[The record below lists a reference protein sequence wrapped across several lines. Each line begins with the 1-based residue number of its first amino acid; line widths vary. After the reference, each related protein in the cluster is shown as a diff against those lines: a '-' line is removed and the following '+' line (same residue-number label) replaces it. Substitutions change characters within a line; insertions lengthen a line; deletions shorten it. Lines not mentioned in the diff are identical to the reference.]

1 MWQGANFLKKEA
13 RIESQQKQVLFD
25 VPGGKLF
32 ENRRQNRKSVESSY
46 MCQGVKFSK
55 IEGGIESQQKQVLCA
70 RGSNFRKQKV
80 EQKVSRNQSYVLGGQ
95 IFENRRQNRKSVE
108 TSLMC
113 YLLFWRDTHAYMNP
127 FYFTFYFDVTPM
139 HMFILSILPSIL
151 AFPSNICIFNS
162 LTFRT

>member
-1 MWQGANFLKKEA
+1 MWQGAIFLKKEA

-55 IEGGIESQQKQVLCA
+55 IEGRIESLQKQVLCA
-70 RGSNFRKQKV
+70 RGSIFRKQKV
-80 EQKVSRNQSYVLGGQ
+80 EQKVSRNKSYVSGGQ
-95 IFENRRQNRKSVE
+95 IFENRRQNRKSIE

-113 YLLFWRDTHAYMNP
+113 QGVNFSKIEGRIESQQKQVLCV
-127 FYFTFYFDVTPM
+127 TFYFGMTLM
-139 HMFILSILPSIL
+139 HI
-151 AFPSNICIFNS
+151 
-162 LTFRT
+162 